1 MENTKSGLGKIMTH
15 KWTPKKWT
23 VGTGAEKHMI
33 SFDLHLETF
42 FGQSSVRVP
51 GYSVMKAEV
60 VQLGPAYVSLKIN
73 LGYLFQGYFIQT
85 IHPEEQF
92 MQRVTH
98 RLIARPSNQLLLTKI
113 YLQSERFQ
121 FERDVSMWNH
131 KIYQSNPVLVKDDG
145 PIRKY
150 RNWYQQFYSTAS
162 NEETSKEP
170 AETNNGV
177 NGGIHQSTAANG
189 SVKHLSVAADI
200 TNPDS
205 AFGSEL
211 SKTSEN
217 GQDAIEKNG
226 IRQRNPNA
234 VSDGTT
240 VDNNLKENRL
250 SNGSLPRKPLST
262 NAKDLEW

>member
-1 MENTKSGLGKIMTH
+1 MG
-15 KWTPKKWT
+15 
-23 VGTGAEKHMI
+23 
-33 SFDLHLETF
+33 
-42 FGQSSVRVP
+42 
-51 GYSVMKAEV
+51 
-60 VQLGPAYVSLKIN
+60 
-73 LGYLFQGYFIQT
+73 IQT

-162 NEETSKEP
+162 NQETSKET
-170 AETNNGV
+170 ADTTNGV
-177 NGGIHQSTAANG
+177 NGGIHRLSPPPPPPPQPSEQDLWDMAYKLDFTWAEDQQQKFQSTAANG

-205 AFGSEL
+205 VFGSEV

-240 VDNNLKENRL
+240 VENKLKENQH
-250 SNGSLPRKPLST
+250 SNGSLPHKPLST